1 MGQCS
6 DHMTVLDELAQLP
19 LHAHRSAFR
28 SSPKNPLLIEAEPGA
43 GKSTLIP
50 LWALENCPAGQQ
62 IWLIQPRILATR
74 AVAHRLREL
83 TESPEWVGYQ
93 VPYER
98 QIGPQ
103 ARLVVMTPGIFL
115 QRLLHD
121 PELNGVYTVILD
133 EIHERSTQQDLAW
146 VWLQELLV
154 LQEQLNV
161 IVMTATPDPTL
172 RNQVPHI
179 LRAEGRQ
186 FPVQTHWLPAQ
197 DRERLAQ
204 SVCRALRVTPVPP
217 ESTVLVFLPGWQ
229 AIEDTHT
236 ALQQAFPERSICR
249 LHSNVPAKEQAAALD
264 PASGARIILSTNI
277 AETALTVP
285 DVTWVIDSG
294 LARYP
299 AFDQVSGVTRLVTR
313 QISAASADQRRGRAG
328 RLQAG
333 NCIRLWSAEQPLA
346 PAERPDIVQTDALA
360 LALYIAHWGTPAE
373 QLAWPDAP
381 SLPALRLAHERL
393 ERWGLVHPNGKITP
407 AGELANSLG
416 TEPRIAVW
424 LLSFQAQKRIPG
436 TALTLALCLHF
447 MPEMIGSDDTWL
459 ARATAQSTQH
469 AHWRQMK
476 QRWLRQLALTEGAD
490 IALADLALPLA
501 KVFPERIGL
510 QQPSERYRLTMGI
523 SAECAA
529 LNSSW
534 AVFVTLLPEGKR
546 IRGFA
551 LPLTLTKA
559 QEKALSQ
566 PSTRT
571 VQQGKGWFQETQWI
585 LGSLTVAV
593 EREPLAGQDIPAAI
607 LAEISRQG
615 LWHYPWPD
623 AAKELLLRA
632 QVATHNGLLPLGDL
646 SENAL
651 SATLHEWLMPFLSPE
666 SRLEQLPWLTALEY
680 RLGHEHKQ
688 ILNEQVPNTLALP
701 SGRAVKVHYRT
712 DTSPMS
718 AYIEGKL
725 QEFFGA
731 EKMQIANGRIPLTL
745 HLLSPAGRPLAITG
759 NLTSFWQNA
768 YPDIRKEM
776 RGRYP
781 RHPWPE
787 NPFEHPATQL
797 TKRGLAQR
805 P

>member
-1 MGQCS
+1 
-6 DHMTVLDELAQLP
+6 MTAPHDLVQLP
-19 LHAHRSAFR
+19 LYEHKSAFLDR
-28 SSPKNPLLIEAEPGA
+28 RKNPLLIEAEPGA

-50 LWALENCPAGQQ
+50 LWAMESCPAGQQ
-62 IWLIQPRILATR
+62 VWLIQPRILATR
-74 AVAHRLREL
+74 AVSKRLREL
-83 TESPEWVGYQ
+83 SEKPHWVGYQ

-121 PELNGVYTVILD
+121 PELPGVHTVILD
-133 EIHERSTQQDLAW
+133 EIHERSVQQDLAW

-154 LQEQLNV
+154 LREQLNV

-172 RNQVPHI
+172 RAQVPTI

-186 FPVQTHWLPAQ
+186 FPVQTHWLPSQ

-217 ESTVLVFLPGWQ
+217 EATVLVFLPGWQ
-229 AIEDTHT
+229 AIEDTHR
-236 ALQQAFPERSICR
+236 ALHQTFPERSICR
-249 LHSNVPAKEQAAALD
+249 LHSNVPPEEQANALNPD
-264 PASGARIILSTNI
+264 SGWRIILSTNI

-299 AFDQVSGVTRLVTR
+299 SFDQVSGITRLVTR

-328 RLQAG
+328 RILAG
-333 NCIRLWSAEQPLA
+333 NCIRLWSAERPLA
-346 PAERPDIVQTDALA
+346 PAERPDIVHTDALA
-360 LALYIAHWGTPAE
+360 LALYIAHWGTPAN
-373 QLAWPDAP
+373 QLLWPDKP
-381 SLPALRLAHERL
+381 SLPALQLAHERL
-393 ERWGLVHPNGKITP
+393 AHWGLLQANGKISP
-407 AGELANSLG
+407 KGELANSLG

-424 LLSFQAQKRIPG
+424 LLSFHTQTSIPS

-447 MPEMIGSDDTWL
+447 MPEMISSDEAWL
-459 ARATAQSTQH
+459 TRAEALSQQH
-469 AHWRQMK
+469 PHWQQMK
-476 QRWLRQLALTEGAD
+476 QRWLRQLALSESPKVE
-490 IALADLALPLA
+490 LADLALRFAHL
-501 KVFPERIGL
+501 FPERIGL

-523 SAECAA
+523 SAECRE

-534 AVFVTLLPEGKR
+534 AVFVTLSPEGKR
-546 IRGFA
+546 ISGFA

-566 PSTRT
+566 PTTRT
-571 VQQGKGWFQETQWI
+571 VQQGKGWFRETQWI
-585 LGSLTVAV
+585 LGNLTVAV
-593 EREPLAGQDIPAAI
+593 EREPLSEQDIPSAI
-607 LAEISRQG
+607 LAEITAQG
-615 LWHYPWPD
+615 LWHFNWPE
-623 AAKELLLRA
+623 AAAQLLIRA
-632 QVATHNGLLPLGDL
+632 QVALDHELIPFGDL
-646 SENAL
+646 GENAL
-651 SATLHEWLMPFLSPE
+651 LSTLGEWLLPFLSPD
-666 SRLEQLPWLTALEY
+666 SRLQQLPWLAALEY
-680 RLGHEHKQ
+680 RLGHEHLRA
-688 ILNEQVPNTLALP
+688 LNSLVPNTLRLP
-701 SGRAVKVHYRT
+701 SGREVSIHYRT
-712 DTSPMS
+712 DTTPTS
-718 AYIEGKL
+718 AHIEGKL

-731 EKMQIANGRIPLTL
+731 TTMEIAEGRIPLTL

-759 NLTSFWQNA
+759 DLTTFWQNA

-781 RHPWPE
+781 RHPWPD
-787 NPFEHPATQL
+787 NPSTHVATRL